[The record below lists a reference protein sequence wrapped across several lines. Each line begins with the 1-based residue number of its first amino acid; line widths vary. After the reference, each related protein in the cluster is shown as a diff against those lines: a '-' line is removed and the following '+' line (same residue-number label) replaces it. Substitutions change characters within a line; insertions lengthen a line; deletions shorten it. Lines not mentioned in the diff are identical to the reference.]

1 MTSPASP
8 LGEGLPA
15 DLDTTLAAAFFGFS
29 AGAIL
34 FGIGIRQAYEYYTT
48 TNKDSLGKK
57 LIIGIACV
65 LDTLHLAFS
74 MNLVYNLVINMLGYT
89 EAGMRLVWSLKALGS
104 TQVVLI
110 ILVQGFYLSQIW
122 RVSARANLLLEK
134 WFSIAIQTF
143 VVFIGVFA
151 LAVGVIFLTR
161 LQTIDVV
168 HSFDL
173 GFEYIVYLGFGA
185 TAIID
190 CSIAGAM
197 CLLLHKSSSGT
208 IKVQGVLET
217 LIQYFIGSGLLTS
230 FASILCII
238 LYVAQPNTLLY
249 LGMELS
255 VPRLYANSLLAIA
268 NGRQGLLN
276 RLDESIDLHLP
287 SGVFFVEPDRVSLVG
302 AHLKDTYS
310 PEREPKYPEHMVTD
324 PFASPTS
331 TRQRYIGIPLSDPF
345 SPGSETKYSPTDSE
359 GSKSLSRASSRSHT
373 V

>member
-1 MTSPASP
+1 
-8 LGEGLPA
+8 
-15 DLDTTLAAAFFGFS
+15 
-29 AGAIL
+29 
-34 FGIGIRQAYEYYTT
+34 
-48 TNKDSLGKK
+48 
-57 LIIGIACV
+57 
-65 LDTLHLAFS
+65 
-74 MNLVYNLVINMLGYT
+74 LGYT
-89 EAGMRLVWSLKALGS
+89 EAGMRLVWSLKALGT

-122 RVSARANLLLEK
+122 RFSGRANLLLEK
-134 WFSIAIQTF
+134 RFSIAIQSF

-161 LQTIDVV
+161 LQTINVV
-168 HSFDL
+168 HSFDS

-197 CLLLHKSSSGT
+197 CLLLHKSSIGT
-208 IKVQGVLET
+208 IKAQGVLET

-255 VPRLYANSLLAIA
+255 VTRLYANSLLAIA

-276 RLDESIDLHLP
+276 RLDETIDLRIP
-287 SGVFFVEPDRVSLVG
+287 SGVFFTEPDQVSLIG
-302 AHLKDTYS
+302 AHMKDTYT
-310 PEREPKYPEHMVTD
+310 PERDPKYPGLVVAN

-331 TRQRYIGIPLSDPF
+331 TRQRYLGIPLSDPF
-345 SPGSETKYSPTDSE
+345 SPGSETRYSPTDSE
-359 GSKSLSRASSRSHT
+359 GGKSLSRASS
-373 V
+373 